1 MSRATVYRIDF
12 LKRFF
17 DILFSS
23 LGILISLP
31 VFFIVALAIKID
43 SRGSVL
49 FRQKRIGKDKKI
61 FTIYKFRSMVVDAE
75 NIGTGIFNLENDF
88 RVTKVGRV
96 LRATSLDEIPQFFNI
111 LKGEMS
117 FVGPRPAITYEL
129 GDIDKLSLEYSNRFS
144 VKPGVTGLAQVNGRN
159 ELSWAEKVVFD
170 NIYIR
175 KLYRWGIF
183 YDMYLIVKTVL
194 KVIKNEGSF
203 ETEENIK
210 KDSSRID
217 TRL

>member
-1 MSRATVYRIDF
+1 MSRATVYRTDF
-12 LKRFF
+12 LKRVF

-23 LGILISLP
+23 LGILISIP

-49 FRQKRIGKDKKI
+49 FRQKRIGKDKEI

-88 RVTKVGRV
+88 RVTKVGRF